1 MMSVFY
7 DVDGFCL
14 VLNKNDINN
23 QHAIAKD
30 LLLYR
35 KPTVSGDK
43 NFNQLPT
50 MIYGLVSLVALMMV
64 IFIWNLLGWV
74 LSNFYKVSQKGLE
87 SMKNKF
93 TLMILM
99 ATLAISA
106 EAVSETCDIVFAHNR
121 VNISTLDKAELLAAL
136 YNRAKPQGLG
146 MLHYDPAPMTVDQA
160 KELLSKRAS
169 HELYFDYLAGRV
181 MKIDISSDVMKT
193 RLYNRDNGENAAE
206 KVACAL
212 KPSKKDEF

>member
-1 MMSVFY
+1 
-7 DVDGFCL
+7 
-14 VLNKNDINN
+14 
-23 QHAIAKD
+23 
-30 LLLYR
+30 
-35 KPTVSGDK
+35 
-43 NFNQLPT
+43 
-50 MIYGLVSLVALMMV
+50 
-64 IFIWNLLGWV
+64 
-74 LSNFYKVSQKGLE
+74 
-87 SMKNKF
+87 MKNKF
-93 TLMILM
+93 KLMILM
-99 ATLAISA
+99 ATLAINA
-106 EAVSETCDIVFAHNR
+106 AAASETCDIVFAHNR

-160 KELLSKRAS
+160 KELLNKRIS

-181 MKIDISSDVMKT
+181 MKIDITSDVMKT